1 MEARCAAKTC
11 GGRRWFCAIEDW
23 ERERDWWK
31 RGLNDGSTQAAASTD
46 WAGVR
51 RQLVE
56 GKAELLSMGLSDAK
70 WREKERLRE
79 YVSGGW
85 ESCGYK
91 VDIGRFAKYFFFFLT
106 QIYTYIYILAYTFPF
121 FFFFSFQIQS
131 LYQMFNQK
139 NFKSLIK
146 QT

>member
-1 MEARCAAKTC
+1 MRKLTIVAMEARCAAKTC

-121 FFFFSFQIQS
+121 FFFFFLSNS
-131 LYQMFNQK
+131 
-139 NFKSLIK
+139 KSLSNV
-146 QT
+146 